1 MTRAEPRLPDTQDK
15 LVVITQEN
23 YRFLQQHVYQHS
35 GIVLDDAKHYLLEA
49 RLVPIV
55 RDVGLVDLNALCQAL
70 RSAGE
75 VSLRNRV
82 VEAMTT
88 NETLFFRDK
97 SPFDAL
103 RVKVL
108 PELRSALRGRPVRI
122 WSAAASTGQEAYSIA
137 MLLLESGLSPSEV
150 EILGTDLNE
159 EVLARARG
167 GVYSQLEVNRGLPA
181 PFLVKYFTRRGMS
194 WEVQEPIRRM
204 ARFQQLDLRSGI
216 RALGMFDLVF
226 CRNVLI
232 YFDIPTKQGILK
244 QIRSVMQPH
253 AYLFLGSAET
263 TLNVDERFSRKVLE
277 GAVVYQVMEAL

>member
-1 MTRAEPRLPDTQDK
+1 MTKAEPRMPHAVDK
-15 LVVITQEN
+15 SASITQEN

-35 GIVLDDAKHYLLEA
+35 GIVLDEAKHYLLES
-49 RLVPIV
+49 RLIPIV
-55 RDVGLVDLNALCQAL
+55 RDIGLADLNALCHAL
-70 RSAGE
+70 RSA
-75 VSLRNRV
+75 SQAPLRNRV

-103 RVKVL
+103 RLKLL
-108 PELRSALRGRPVRI
+108 PELLATVKHRPLRI

-137 MLLLESGLSPSEV
+137 MLLLEQGVQPGQV
-150 EILGTDLNE
+150 EILGTDLSE
-159 EVLARARG
+159 GVLTRAREA
-167 GVYSQLEVNRGLPA
+167 VYSQLEVNRGLPA
-181 PFLVKYFTRRGMS
+181 PYLVKHFTRKGMS
-194 WEVQEPIRRM
+194 WELQERVRKM

-232 YFDIPTKQGILK
+232 YFDLATKRGILE

-277 GAVVYQVMEAL
+277 GAVVYQATEAR